1 MAWESKPADR
11 VLPAEDAEMS
21 RLITESMK
29 EKGAEVLT
37 GTTVTSVTETD
48 ASALVKTSSGREI
61 NAEAVIV
68 CIGTR
73 PNTEGLG
80 LEKAGIKQDAKGMIT
95 VNDRMKTSAKGV
107 YAVGDVT
114 GGRYA
119 HEAMEQG
126 IVAAE
131 NALGMGTTMAG
142 KAIPRCIYSM
152 PEIAAVGMTEEE
164 AMKRRSSVLIGRF
177 SFKASGRA
185 MTLGCTTGIAKVII
199 DKTTRKFLGVH
210 LLSDR
215 ASDIIGEAVLA
226 MQYLDADTVIA
237 AVHPHPSLSE
247 ALREAV
253 LDACGRPIHSM
264 GKRRIRLGG
273 SENNK

>member
-1 MAWESKPADR
+1 
-11 VLPAEDAEMS
+11 MS
-21 RLITESMK
+21 VIHWKTLFPKNSAAAPTLITRRKSGKSKSPKKKFKLDESLIGELIK
-29 EKGAEVLT
+29 RGRPRGFVTDTEILNYFPNIEKDISFL
-37 GTTVTSVTETD
+37 D
-48 ASALVKTSSGREI
+48 EI
-61 NAEAVIV
+61 YS
-68 CIGTR
+68 R
-73 PNTEGLG
+73 

-164 AMKRRSSVLIGRF
+164 AMKRRSSVLIGSHIHVF
-177 SFKASGRA
+177 
-185 MTLGCTTGIAKVII
+185 GCWH
-199 DKTTRKFLGVH
+199 DK
-210 LLSDR
+210 
-215 ASDIIGEAVLA
+215 
-226 MQYLDADTVIA
+226 
-237 AVHPHPSLSE
+237 
-247 ALREAV
+247 
-253 LDACGRPIHSM
+253 
-264 GKRRIRLGG
+264 RIP
-273 SENNK
+273 